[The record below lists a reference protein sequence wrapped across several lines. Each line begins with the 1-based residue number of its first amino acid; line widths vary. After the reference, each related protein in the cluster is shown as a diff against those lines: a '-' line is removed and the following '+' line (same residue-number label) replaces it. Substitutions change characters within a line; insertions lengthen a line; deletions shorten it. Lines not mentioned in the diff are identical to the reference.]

1 MNDVKIAPERF
12 IHVPVFRPFG
22 KFFGVFRRLNPGTAV
37 VLVVTNHLTIIL
49 PLPAGEGR
57 GEGEPFGSG
66 AAIAHLIFGPSSPNE
81 IAFSGISHNH
91 HPSAFGP
98 VTQRLEQA
106 NHN

>member
-57 GEGEPFGSG
+57 GEGEPFGRQG
-66 AAIAHLIFGPSSPNE
+66 ASDSWGERYYLKARASFRKWHCHRASDLRPIIAK
-81 IAFSGISHNH
+81 
-91 HPSAFGP
+91 
-98 VTQRLEQA
+98 
-106 NHN
+106 